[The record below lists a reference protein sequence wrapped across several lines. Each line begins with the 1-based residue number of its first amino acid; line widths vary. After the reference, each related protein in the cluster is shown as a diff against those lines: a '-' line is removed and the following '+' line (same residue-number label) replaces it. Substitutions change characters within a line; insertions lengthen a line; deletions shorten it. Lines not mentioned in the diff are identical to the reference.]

1 MGEEPGF
8 YRSKNTLIYIFLL
21 FYHHKHY
28 IQQASIPKN
37 GQKMKYVSGQ
47 IYRGERF
54 EEGYIGF
61 EDGIIKEIGKGIK
74 KDSVAKGIIVPTF
87 VNTHIHIGDAVIQE
101 EIKGGIEEIVAP
113 PNGLKHRI
121 LRKTPPETMIGT
133 MKAVA
138 EKMFLSGI
146 ECFSDFREGGVEGV
160 NLFKKA
166 LKGSPLSY
174 KVFGRPAALKYDEYE
189 MEELL
194 KNADGIGLSAISDW
208 TPDDIK
214 RISVHAKREKKS
226 FALHASE
233 RVREDID
240 SILDLKP
247 DFLIHM
253 TEAKESDLEICAEND
268 VPIIVCPRS
277 EVFFGHVPD
286 IPKMLEKGVTLALG
300 TDNAMLNK
308 PYSLLREMEF
318 AYKISKLK
326 GSVDAELILKMV
338 LQNPRKV
345 LNLGDDICLVQE
357 KKANF
362 VVFDLPTKYPVHA
375 LVNGAC
381 SRDISM
387 INVNNHI
394 WMNSKK

>member
-1 MGEEPGF
+1 
-8 YRSKNTLIYIFLL
+8 
-21 FYHHKHY
+21 
-28 IQQASIPKN
+28 
-37 GQKMKYVSGQ
+37 MKYVSGQ

-74 KDSVAKGIIVPTF
+74 KESVAKGIIVPTF
-87 VNTHIHIGDAVIQE
+87 VNTHTHIGDAVIQE
-101 EIKGGIEEIVAP
+101 EIKGGIEDIVAP
-113 PNGLKHRI
+113 PNGLKHNV
-121 LRKTPPETMIGT
+121 LRNTLPETMMET
-133 MKAVA
+133 MKFVSQ
-138 EKMFLSGI
+138 KMYHSGI
-146 ECFSDFREGGVEGV
+146 EYFSDFREGGIEGV

-166 LKGSPLSY
+166 LKDSPLSY
-174 KVFGRPAALKYDEYE
+174 KVFGRPAAMKYDEHE

-194 KNADGIGLSAISDW
+194 KKVDGIGLSAISDW
-208 TPDDIK
+208 SHDEIK
-214 RISVHAKREKKS
+214 HISEHVKKEKKS

-240 SILDLKP
+240 AILDLKP

-253 TEAKESDLEICAEND
+253 TEAKESDLEICAENEI
-268 VPIIVCPRS
+268 PIIVCPRS
-277 EVFFGHVPD
+277 EVFFGHIPD
-286 IPKMLEKGVTLALG
+286 IPKMVEKGVTLALG

-318 AYKISKLK
+318 TYKISKLK
-326 GSVDAELILKMV
+326 GGVDAELILKMV

-345 LNLGDDICLVQE
+345 LNLGDDICLGQQ

-362 VVFDLPTKYPVHA
+362 VVFDLPKKDPAHA
-375 LVNGAC
+375 IVNGAC

-387 INVNNHI
+387 ISINNHI
-394 WMNSKK
+394 WTNSKK

>member
-1 MGEEPGF
+1 M
-8 YRSKNTLIYIFLL
+8 N
-21 FYHHKHY
+21 
-28 IQQASIPKN
+28 
-37 GQKMKYVSGQ
+37 YVSGQ

-54 EEGYIGF
+54 EEGYLGF
-61 EDGIIKEIGKGIK
+61 EDGIIKEIGKGTK

-87 VNTHIHIGDAVIQE
+87 VNTHTHIGDAVIQE
-101 EIKGGIEEIVAP
+101 EIRGGIEEIVAP

-121 LRKTPPETMIGT
+121 LGNTPPEIIMETMR
-133 MKAVA
+133 AVTK
-138 EKMFLSGI
+138 KMFTSGI
-146 ECFSDFREGGVEGV
+146 EYFSDFREGGIEGV
-160 NLFKKA
+160 DLLNKA
-166 LKGSPLSY
+166 LQDSPLSY
-174 KVFGRPAALKYDEYE
+174 RIFGRPAAMKYDNHE

-194 KNADGIGLSAISDW
+194 KSVDGIGLSAISDW
-208 TPDDIK
+208 SHDEIK
-214 RISVHAKREKKS
+214 RISEHAKREKKS

-233 RVREDID
+233 RIREDMD
-240 SILDLKP
+240 AILDLQP

-253 TEAKESDLEICAEND
+253 TEAEESDLEICVENEL
-268 VPIIVCPRS
+268 PIIVCPRS

-326 GSVDAELILKMV
+326 GSVDAEEILKMV

-345 LNLGDDICLVQE
+345 LNLGDDICLSLE

-362 VVFDLPTKYPVHA
+362 VVFDLPTKDPAHA

-381 SRDISM
+381 SGNISM
-387 INVNNHI
+387 ISINNHI
-394 WMNSKK
+394 WMNSNRRQ